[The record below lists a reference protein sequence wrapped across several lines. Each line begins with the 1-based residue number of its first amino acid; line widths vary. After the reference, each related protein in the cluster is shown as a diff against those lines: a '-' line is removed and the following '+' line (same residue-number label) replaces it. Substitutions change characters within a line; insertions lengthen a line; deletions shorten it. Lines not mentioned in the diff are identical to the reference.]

1 MGTTIRDEW
10 RTRARGL
17 RRLEAAVGRWEGR
30 REGMFGCEDGVL
42 GGNHVR
48 WETEGSDGNNA
59 GEGGCFEMGEV
70 TTTSGPDPCWDYA
83 LALPRGLLLATSLG
97 RRVSPGLVEA
107 GLMRRCEI
115 AGRGPSRDEGS
126 AVQDI
131 ASLSAAAC
139 LGAGASGRRWNQN
152 VLRRALGTG
161 RAGWGGA
168 ERH

>member
-1 MGTTIRDEW
+1 
-10 RTRARGL
+10 
-17 RRLEAAVGRWEGR
+17 
-30 REGMFGCEDGVL
+30 
-42 GGNHVR
+42 
-48 WETEGSDGNNA
+48 
-59 GEGGCFEMGEV
+59 MGEA

-97 RRVSPGLVEA
+97 RRRVSPGLVEA

-131 ASLSAAAC
+131 ASLSAAAW

-161 RAGWGGA
+161 GRDGAARNAIDLLGPRRAD
-168 ERH
+168 